1 MVLDKNN
8 DVEKAMALWTQMQE
22 EDTQP
27 SDHFMWSL
35 SELLK
40 QNNLEVPF
48 TVKKP
53 SENEINIAVP
63 SDVSN
68 GLITKLDLSIKNK
81 SLSQALHL
89 RKTILS
95 KGITIH
101 SATESKIIELL
112 IHEKELNDAFEIA
125 KSMLENN
132 RPITKNILSFLVK
145 NLSDAGEI
153 ASLEYLNEKISKVC

>member
-81 SLSQALHL
+81 SLSQALNL

-95 KGITIH
+95 KGINIH